1 MVNDLAS
8 QLPLYKYVDD
18 SALSEV
24 VKVGKSDPLTLQW
37 EVDSVKQWSV
47 ANNMKLNVKKTKEL
61 IVSFLT
67 NQPSL

>member
-47 ANNMKLNVKKTKEL
+47 ANNMKLNVKKTKEF